1 MTDPVKKF
9 KPFLQRADE
18 LEGHQ
23 PVVAYYCRVYA
34 AEGLMK
40 AKQAGSTAP
49 GLVETLLAA
58 LDGAEK
64 VKKGGIDLESGP
76 QKFEEFS
83 LLVFKAADD
92 ADRAGNADNSLAMR
106 FYAASLFLEANE
118 QFHNGELPPDLVEKR
133 KYARYKTAYIRD
145 CIKKGIKPEPGP
157 PGGDPGKEE
166 TAAPAAQDSGQAP
179 LQPPSVVM
187 PGPDQSRSGGYA
199 SGPSAFVSQPSAVP
213 AAPAAAA
220 ASPPTQHTGPP
231 RKRMMEAKKK
241 AEHAASALEFDDVP
255 TARVLLQEALQLLD
269 S

>member
-1 MTDPVKKF
+1 MSDPLKKF

-18 LEGHQ
+18 LEAHQ
-23 PVVAYYCRVYA
+23 PIISFYCRVFVS
-34 AEGLMK
+34 EGLMK
-40 AKQAGSTAP
+40 AKQAGNTDP
-49 GLVETLLAA
+49 GLVEMLLAS

-64 VKKGGIDLESGP
+64 LKKVIDLESGP

-133 KYARYKTAYIRD
+133 RYARYKTAYIRD
-145 CIKKGIKPEPGP
+145 CVKKGIKPEPGP
-157 PGGDPGKEE
+157 PGGDPGQEE
-166 TAAPAAQDSGQAP
+166 TAPPAATSAQEPSSNP
-179 LQPPSVVM
+179 LPPPSVVT
-187 PGPDQSRSGGYA
+187 PAADQSAASGYA
-199 SGPSAFVSQPSAVP
+199 SQTSPPAAQPSAPP
-213 AAPAAAA
+213 APPQPPGAPA
-220 ASPPTQHTGPP
+220 PT
-231 RKRMMEAKKK
+231 RKRMMEAKRK

-255 TARVLLQEALQLLD
+255 TARRLLKEALQELE